1 MKFVRIKNAG
11 TGLVVDTRDGLATV
25 EIRPS
30 LGQLRLH
37 DAAAVQAIESVLPAH
52 GVESWNALID
62 RWHEVRGAFQALVDL
77 VETNRDHGLT
87 VRPFNPA
94 ALDPPLAS
102 PTTHIFSLGSNT
114 AVHIQRAFKAMK
126 DLDLTLEDARRAKTE
141 GLPPAGFT
149 IWPDSVVGPTATITP
164 PRGTLKLD
172 YEAECAVYVGRGG
185 RNLSSVNIW
194 GFAAW
199 NDLGIR
205 DLNLGLRKE
214 GPWTPFSFNLVKNF
228 DTGNACGPWFVV
240 DEGHDITNLRCVL
253 TVNGEVRQDW
263 NLSDMIYSFEE
274 SLRYISEYVTL
285 RPGDMLTSGTGAG
298 VAIEGGSEGPNWLKP
313 GDVVSITLDGA
324 GTLTNVIGSW

>member
-1 MKFVRIKNAG
+1 MKFVRIKKAG
-11 TGLVVDTRDGLATV
+11 TGLVVDAAEGLVTV
-25 EIRPS
+25 EVRAS
-30 LGQLRLH
+30 LGQLRRH
-37 DAAAVQAIESVLPAH
+37 DAAAAVAIESVLPA
-52 GVESWNALID
+52 GGPESWNPLID
-62 RWHEVRGAFQALVDL
+62 RWNEVRGAFQALDDL
-77 VETNRDHGLT
+77 AGRGAIHGPAA
-87 VRPFNPA
+87 RPFDPA

-102 PTTHIFSLGSNT
+102 PTAHIFSLGSNT

-126 DLDLTLEDARRAKTE
+126 NLDLSREDAMKAKTE

-149 IWPDSVVGPTATITP
+149 IWPDSVVGPLATIIP

-185 RNLSSVNIW
+185 RNLDSVPLW

-214 GPWTPFSFNLVKNF
+214 GPWIPFSFNLVKNF
-228 DTGNACGPWFVV
+228 DTGNACGPWVVV
-240 DEGHDITNLRCVL
+240 DEGHDINNLRCVL

-263 NLSDMIYSFEE
+263 NLSDMIYSFDEA
-274 SLRYISEYVTL
+274 LRYFSEYVTL

-298 VAIEGGSEGPNWLKP
+298 VAIEGGSEGPHWLKP

-324 GTLTNVIGSW
+324 GTLTNSIGNW